1 MITKRTSILFISFII
16 VTFMLAY
23 IWHLELYGESYA
35 AMGVASLRPEP
46 IFQFG
51 LLAIITH
58 AIVFVYF
65 FEKFYNASSSL
76 LAALKIALG
85 LGAVIT
91 AYAAFTVA
99 AKFEIEPAINYVLLE
114 LIFGVLHYTVI
125 GVLYYWL
132 YNRLPAR

>member
-1 MITKRTSILFISFII
+1 MITKRTSVLFISYII
-16 VTFMLAY
+16 VTFVLAY
-23 IWHLELYGESYA
+23 IWHLELFGENYVQLGA
-35 AMGVASLRPEP
+35 ASLRPEP
-46 IFQFG
+46 IFQYG

-58 AIVFVYF
+58 AAIMTYF
-65 FEKFYNASSSL
+65 FECFFKAPASL
-76 LAALKIALG
+76 MAALKLSLG

-99 AKFEIEPAINYVLLE
+99 AKFKIEPAINYVLLE

-132 YNRLPAR
+132 CNRLPAR

>member
-1 MITKRTSILFISFII
+1 MITKRTSVLFISYII
-16 VTFMLAY
+16 VTFVLAY
-23 IWHLELYGESYA
+23 IWHLQLFGENYVQLGA
-35 AMGVASLRPEP
+35 ASLRPEP
-46 IFQFG
+46 IFQYG

-58 AIVFVYF
+58 AAIMTYF
-65 FEKFYNASSSL
+65 FECFFKAPASL
-76 LAALKIALG
+76 MAALKLSLG

-99 AKFEIEPAINYVLLE
+99 AKFKIEPAINYVLLE

-132 YNRLPAR
+132 CNRLPAR

>member
-1 MITKRTSILFISFII
+1 MITKRTSTLFISYIIITFI
-16 VTFMLAY
+16 LAY
-23 IWHLELYGESYA
+23 IWHLELFGESYA
-35 AMGVASLRPEP
+35 QLGAASLRPEP
-46 IFQFG
+46 IFQYG

-58 AIVFVYF
+58 AAIMTYF
-65 FEKFYNASSSL
+65 FECFFKAPASL
-76 LAALKIALG
+76 LAALKISLG

-99 AKFEIEPAINYVLLE
+99 AKFEIEPAIHYVLLE

-132 YNRLPAR
+132 CNRLAS

>member
-1 MITKRTSILFISFII
+1 MITKRTSVLFISYII
-16 VTFMLAY
+16 VTFVLAY
-23 IWHLELYGESYA
+23 IWHLELFGENYVQLGA
-35 AMGVASLRPEP
+35 ASLRPEP
-46 IFQFG
+46 IFQYG

-58 AIVFVYF
+58 AAIMTYF
-65 FEKFYNASSSL
+65 FECFFKAPARL
-76 LAALKIALG
+76 MMALKLSLG

-99 AKFEIEPAINYVLLE
+99 AKFKIEPAINYVLFE

-132 YNRLPAR
+132 CNRLPAR

>member
-1 MITKRTSILFISFII
+1 MITKRTSILFISYII
-16 VTFMLAY
+16 VTFVLAY
-23 IWHLELYGESYA
+23 IWHLELFGENYA
-35 AMGVASLRPEP
+35 QLGSASLRPEP
-46 IFQFG
+46 IFQYG

-58 AIVFVYF
+58 AAIMTYF
-65 FEKFYNASSSL
+65 FECFFKASASL
-76 LAALKIALG
+76 MTALKLSLG

-99 AKFEIEPAINYVLLE
+99 AKFKIEPAINYVLLE

-132 YNRLPAR
+132 CNRLPAR